1 MTYRLLVEGGD
12 VVARD
17 RTGSGK
23 TLAFALPIVERIR
36 EQLERGANNG
46 NGN

>member
-1 MTYRLLVEGGD
+1 MDGKD

-23 TLAFALPIVERIR
+23 TLAFVLPILDRFSKSSH
-36 EQLERGANNG
+36 
-46 NGN
+46 